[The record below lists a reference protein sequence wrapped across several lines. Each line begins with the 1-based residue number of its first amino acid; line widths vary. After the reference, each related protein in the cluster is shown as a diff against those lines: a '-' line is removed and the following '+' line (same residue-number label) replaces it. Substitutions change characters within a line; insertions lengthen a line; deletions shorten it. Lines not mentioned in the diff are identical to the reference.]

1 MHFYFQSKDA
11 VGIFTLMQIPG
22 IGLGS
27 DIWSKEKMYGDMIYV
42 FVYGDMIYVFVHLSF
57 VIFYPKLHNFFIIIF
72 PKFRFW

>member
-42 FVYGDMIYVFVHLSF
+42 FVHLSF

>member
-42 FVYGDMIYVFVHLSF
+42 FVYLSF
-57 VIFYPKLHNFFIIIF
+57 VIFIPSFTIF
-72 PKFRFW
+72 L